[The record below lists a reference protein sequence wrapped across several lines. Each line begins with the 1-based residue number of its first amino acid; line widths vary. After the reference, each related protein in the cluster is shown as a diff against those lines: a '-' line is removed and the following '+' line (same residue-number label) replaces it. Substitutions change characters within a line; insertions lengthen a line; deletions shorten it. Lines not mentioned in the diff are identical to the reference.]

1 MAQGMAQRLSN
12 GASMKTFEMPDGSD
26 KTGLYAMGMI
36 SSAPNYAQSAGNLLI
51 VPIGGGPA
59 SNPFTQEKR
68 VFPIVEEDASMTRSI
83 TILNIPDGYSPE
95 GIPEDVDLKSA
106 MQEFKRSITKSADGK
121 SLTILTEVIQSP
133 GRIPASEFESVKKYY
148 DGVVKVSDQK
158 IVLKKK

>member
-1 MAQGMAQRLSN
+1 MA
-12 GASMKTFEMPDGSD
+12 
-26 KTGLYAMGMI
+26 
-36 SSAPNYAQSAGNLLI
+36 LLI
-51 VPIGGGPA
+51 STSSG
-59 SNPFTQEKR
+59 
-68 VFPIVEEDASMTRSI
+68 
-83 TILNIPDGYSPE
+83 
-95 GIPEDVDLKSA
+95 